1 MLIFIMQI
9 SVFCALA
16 MCSIFIGVADLPVQ
30 DIIALESE
38 KLDVLTISRIPRLCS
53 IVAAG
58 ASLSVAGLI
67 MQRIT
72 KNKFVSPTTAGT
84 MEWCKLGVIFAIICM
99 PEAGSMARLAGAF
112 TVSLAGTFIFM
123 AVVNKVKSRNIVIV
137 PLIGIMLGG
146 VVGAASTFFAYKYDI
161 IQNTAS
167 WLQGNFSLV
176 IAGKYE
182 LLYLG
187 IPIMAIAFL
196 YADRFTI
203 ASMGKNT
210 ATSLG
215 LSYRGIV
222 NAGITIV
229 TLVSS
234 ITVVCVG
241 NIPFVGLIVPNIV
254 SIFKGDSVKDILWD
268 TAWFGSVLVLF
279 CDILGRT
286 IIFPYEIPIG
296 VILSIIGSF
305 TFLALILKGKK
316 HA

>member
-30 DIIALESE
+30 DIIALEAE
-38 KLDVLTISRIPRLCS
+38 ELDVLTISRIPRLCS

-222 NAGITIV
+222 NAGIAIV

-268 TAWFGSVLVLF
+268 TAWFSYYF
-279 CDILGRT
+279 A
-286 IIFPYEIPIG
+286 IFWEERSYFPMKFP
-296 VILSIIGSF
+296 
-305 TFLALILKGKK
+305 
-316 HA
+316 

>member
-1 MLIFIMQI
+1 
-9 SVFCALA
+9 
-16 MCSIFIGVADLPVQ
+16 
-30 DIIALESE
+30 
-38 KLDVLTISRIPRLCS
+38 
-53 IVAAG
+53 
-58 ASLSVAGLI
+58 
-67 MQRIT
+67 
-72 KNKFVSPTTAGT
+72 

-196 YADRFTI
+196 YADRFTKRAAMAI
-203 ASMGKNT
+203 EADYSTG
-210 ATSLG
+210 
-215 LSYRGIV
+215 
-222 NAGITIV
+222 
-229 TLVSS
+229 VSWS
-234 ITVVCVG
+234 DV
-241 NIPFVGLIVPNIV
+241 
-254 SIFKGDSVKDILWD
+254 GDSEIGCPID
-268 TAWFGSVLVLF
+268 F
-279 CDILGRT
+279 
-286 IIFPYEIPIG
+286 YEIDEQW
-296 VILSIIGSF
+296 VNSR
-305 TFLALILKGKK
+305 K
-316 HA
+316 HYSPEAEGDPVEVATRIVAAYLN